1 MCKYVFL
8 DQLVSVCLLFLYTSR
23 SQRGIHSLKSSLWL
37 FWLLSRLLSNH
48 LPSTHKATVN
58 LWRVWRKCK
67 MLTFKFFSSGLCH
80 YFFLKLHFRW
90 VSADNLE
97 SFIETKGNQGNLQ
110 MTKAIARRFGW
121 CQGVAIVKKMTDISQ
136 EIPSEKFE
144 QDTICSW
151 ELCE

>member
-1 MCKYVFL
+1 MYFSTSWWVSACSSCIRLGHKEVYTAWKAPCGCFGCYPDFSAIIYQVL
-8 DQLVSVCLLFLYTSR
+8 TKQQWTCEECDANVKCWPLSSSILVCVT
-23 SQRGIHSLKSSLWL
+23 I
-37 FWLLSRLLSNH
+37 
-48 LPSTHKATVN
+48 
-58 LWRVWRKCK
+58 
-67 MLTFKFFSSGLCH
+67 
-80 YFFLKLHFRW
+80 FLKLHFRW